1 MNANA
6 FNTVNNQKI
15 SSLIIETYINHI
27 PADIFKEIVLS
38 RITTTITICTVRIL
52 NTTGMGTP

>member
-6 FNTVNNQKI
+6 FKTVNNQKI

-27 PADIFKEIVLS
+27 PAETLKEIVLS
-38 RITTTITICTVRIL
+38 RITTTTAICTVRIL
-52 NTTGMGTP
+52 NTSGMGTP